1 MISSRDLLRES
12 SLPPH
17 EAIRLLSLAT
27 NRNPGEVRAGFAVDD
42 PELARFSALTGRR
55 LSGEPM
61 QYLEGEV
68 SFGPVTVVVD
78 SRVLIPRP
86 ETEYLYEVVARTVVF
101 PRIIA
106 DLCTGSGALA
116 LALKHRFP
124 QARVVGCDLSAEALS
139 VASANGYRLGLDV
152 EFRLG
157 DLWDGLPSEL
167 SGQIDLVV
175 ANPPYVSETEW
186 EGLAVDVRREPRVA
200 LVAGPIGTEVI
211 ERLVDAMATWLA
223 PGGVALVEVGETQ
236 AVPLAEKW
244 GFEVLVDQFDR
255 PRFLRTSR
263 PIASG

>member
-1 MISSRDLLRES
+1 MISSRDLLGEGA
-12 SLPPH
+12 LPPH

-27 NRNPGEVRAGFAVDD
+27 NRSPGEVRAGIAVDD
-42 PELARFSALTGRR
+42 PALARFTELAARR
-55 LSGEPM
+55 VAGEPL

-68 SFGPVTVVVD
+68 SFGPVTVAVD

-86 ETEYLYEVVARTVVF
+86 ETEYLYEVVARSVVA
-101 PRIIA
+101 PGTIV

-139 VASANGYRLGLDV
+139 VASDNGHRLGLDI
-152 EFRLG
+152 EWRRG
-157 DLWDGLPSEL
+157 DLWAALPYEL
-167 SGQIDLVV
+167 SGQIDLLV

-186 EGLAVDVRREPRVA
+186 EGLAVDVRREPRMA
-200 LVAGPIGTEVI
+200 LVAGPIGTEVT
-211 ERLVDAMATWLA
+211 ERLVEAILTRLA

-244 GFEVLVDQFDR
+244 GFEVLADQFDR

-263 PIASG
+263 PIASR